1 MTNMINKNKSKTF
14 GRARSI
20 GLGAAILALV
30 FGPTLLRGQNP
41 PAAPA
46 DLTLGQKAYSEN
58 CIGCH
63 GADARGTDQG
73 PPLIGDRRLRGRGGQ
88 RVRNIIKNGIPN
100 SGMPPFDLPDAQLD
114 ALAAFVRSLNAQAAD
129 VNVPGDPAAGEQ
141 FFFGKGYCGTCHMV
155 SGRGAPIGPDLSN
168 LGHEMTLADIQSKLA
183 KPETHIASG
192 YELVTVHLQDGKSV
206 RGFKRNQ
213 TNFDIRV
220 EDLQGELHLFRQG
233 QIASIKEE
241 MGTVMPAVKATPDE
255 LQNLLAY
262 LSRLTGVKP
271 GVLAPAASHHEGDID
286 FARILHPKPGD
297 WLTYNGKLNANRY
310 SELNQINTTNVSQL
324 DLKWIFTVPLWRA
337 LYPDTAYF
345 VENMKY
351 FGLETTPLVAD
362 GIMYITGPY
371 RVYALDAQTGREVWE
386 YVRPRSPGLVGDM
399 SLGTNRGLAIS
410 GDKVFMCTDNAHMI
424 ALNRTTGSVV
434 WDQNMVDEP
443 QHYGS
448 TVAPLVVKDLVIGG
462 VAGADWGIR
471 GFISAYKVDTG
482 ERVWRRWTIPDKNEI
497 GIQTWIGPEPKEGGG
512 STWLTG
518 SYDEETDTLFW
529 TTATPFPGTN
539 GSERMGDNLYTDCVL
554 ALDPGTGE
562 IKWYYQFTPHDVHV
576 WDATEPA
583 VLVDTRYRGKDQ
595 KILILANRNGFFY
608 VLDRTNGRVLLAKP
622 FIKKLT
628 WASGIGA
635 DGRPQLIEEGD
646 ESCPETAANWN
657 STVFSP
663 KTRLYYFVAIEQ
675 CVAKLSSSD
684 WKKKPPV
691 EPPPKKFVRALNIE
705 TGQLVW
711 EQAQVGTAEGKR
723 DAGLLG
729 TAGGLLF
736 YGIPDGDFVAMDER
750 NGKTLWHFVTNGDNK
765 ASPMTYM
772 VGGKQYVAAAIGPN
786 IVCFALPT
794 AAPREKI
801 PAKGGK

>member
-1 MTNMINKNKSKTF
+1 MINMINNNKSKTF
-14 GRARSI
+14 GRARST
-20 GLGAAILALV
+20 GLGAAILVLI

-41 PAAPA
+41 PDVPA

-100 SGMPPFDLPDAQLD
+100 TGMPPFDLPDAQLD

-129 VNVPGDPAAGEQ
+129 ANVPGDPAAGEQ

-192 YELVTVHLQDGKSV
+192 YELVTVHLRDGKSV
-206 RGFKRNQ
+206 RGFNRNQ

-220 EDLQGELHLFRQG
+220 EDLQGKLHLFRQG

-241 MGTVMPAVKATPDE
+241 KGTVMPAVKAPPDE

-310 SELNQINTTNVSQL
+310 SELNQINTTNVRQL

-371 RVYALDAQTGREVWE
+371 RVYALDAQTGREIWE

-424 ALNRTTGSVV
+424 ALNRTTGGVV

-448 TVAPLVVKDLVIGG
+448 TVAPLVVKDVVIGG

-482 ERVWRRWTIPDKNEI
+482 ERVWRRFTIPAKDEI

-518 SYDEETDTLFW
+518 SYDGETDTLFW

-554 ALDPGTGE
+554 ALDPRTGE

-657 STVFSP
+657 STVFSR

-691 EPPPKKFVRALNIE
+691 EPPPKKFVKALNIE

-772 VGGKQYVAAAIGPN
+772 VGGKQYVAVAIGPN

-794 AAPREKI
+794 VTPKKKI
-801 PAKGGK
+801 AAKGQR